1 MPQILEHSRSSAYVG
16 HFGFSKTVAKVL
28 QSGFYWPTLFKD
40 AFKIVKRYDRC
51 QCTKNISRMN
61 EMLLNSNVELL
72 EAAALPTND
81 AKGVIWFLKKYIF
94 TRYDTP
100 LAILNDG
107 TNTSAIGSLSS
118 S

>member
-16 HFGFSKTVAKVL
+16 HFRFSKTVAKVL

-61 EMLLNSNVELL
+61 EMLLNSNVEVEIFDFQRINFWDLF
-72 EAAALPTND
+72 PI
-81 AKGVIWFLKKYIF
+81 VLKLIN
-94 TRYDTP
+94 P
-100 LAILNDG
+100 
-107 TNTSAIGSLSS
+107 GSS
-118 S
+118 